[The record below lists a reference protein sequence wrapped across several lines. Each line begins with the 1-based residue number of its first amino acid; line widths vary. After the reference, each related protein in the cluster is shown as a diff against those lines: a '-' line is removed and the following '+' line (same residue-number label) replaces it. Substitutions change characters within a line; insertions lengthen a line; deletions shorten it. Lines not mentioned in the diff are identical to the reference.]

1 MPRYQQL
8 RRWEV
13 QRGIGLAVGKRQ
25 APIGEAAP
33 VGRTPPSRGTGGTQP
48 GRNSCVRNMGTPTES
63 GPSWWRVGRP
73 TVRRA
78 EFSGGNRMFKKRMP
92 AGESRQETSTTL
104 NGSSRPSLLDNW
116 LDTGPGARP
125 R

>member
-13 QRGIGLAVGKRQ
+13 SAGYRAGRW
-25 APIGEAAP
+25 EAAGADRRAAL
-33 VGRTPPSRGTGGTQP
+33 VGRTPPPRGKGGTQP
-48 GRNSCVRNMGTPTES
+48 GRISCVRNMGTPTES
-63 GPSWWRVGRP
+63 GPPWWRVGRP

-78 EFSGGNRMFKKRMP
+78 EFSGGNRMSKKRMP

-116 LDTGPGARP
+116 LDTGPGA
-125 R
+125 

>member
-1 MPRYQQL
+1 MLSNGHAGCGGRARETGRSKY
-8 RRWEV
+8 RNRA
-13 QRGIGLAVGKRQ
+13 LAR
-25 APIGEAAP
+25 PY
-33 VGRTPPSRGTGGTQP
+33 
-48 GRNSCVRNMGTPTES
+48 PTES

-78 EFSGGNRMFKKRMP
+78 EFSGGNRMSKKRMP

-125 R
+125 